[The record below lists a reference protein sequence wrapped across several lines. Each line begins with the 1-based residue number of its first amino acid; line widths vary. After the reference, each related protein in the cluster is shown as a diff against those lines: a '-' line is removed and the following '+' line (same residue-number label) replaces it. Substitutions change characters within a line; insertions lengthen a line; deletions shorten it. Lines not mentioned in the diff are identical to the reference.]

1 MPSNSITFTEDRLA
15 RLKPPATGRDV
26 YRDTMSPLI
35 VRVTS
40 TGVKTYSIYKKMGG
54 KPVRHTIG
62 QVGKILLKDARA
74 AAAVALG
81 KIPLGVNPNVE
92 KKQRAAKR
100 VRITFGQLWD
110 YYLEQHAKPHKK
122 SWRDDEG
129 RYKRHLETEWKD
141 KPLDGI
147 DQAAVEHLHTKV
159 GVDAPYEANRLRAL
173 LHKMFSLAPKIGFKG
188 PNPVHGIKRFKEHQ
202 RERFLQA
209 DELPTFFKALEQM
222 RIDSPV
228 VADALEVALWTGARR
243 GNVMAMRWE
252 ELALQRAEWTIPAA
266 KHKNG
271 KQIVVHLPAPALEIL
286 VKRQETAGTS
296 PWVFPGRR
304 HGKHIQDPYKP
315 WRALLEAS
323 GLKDLRPHDLRRTM
337 GSWETA
343 TGANLQVVGKTL
355 GHASLAS
362 TQVYARLNL
371 DPVKAAVNKAVEAI
385 EAARDRKAD
394 MSVKVASVAI
404 SHTVSPA
411 SQVPAV

>member
-54 KPVRHTIG
+54 KPVRTRH
-62 QVGKILLKDARA
+62 RA
-74 AAAVALG
+74 GRQDPAKGSPGCRRRRLS

-110 YYLEQHAKPHKK
+110 YYLEQHAKPHEK

-173 LHKMFSLAPKIGFKG
+173 LHKMFSLAPRSASRAPTRCMESSGSRNISGSDSLRQTSCRRSLRPWSKCVSTARSWLMPLKWRYGQGHG
-188 PNPVHGIKRFKEHQ
+188 P
-202 RERFLQA
+202 
-209 DELPTFFKALEQM
+209 
-222 RIDSPV
+222 
-228 VADALEVALWTGARR
+228 

-286 VKRQETAGTS
+286 VKRPPVTS

-304 HGKHIQDPYKP
+304 HGK
-315 WRALLEAS
+315 A
-323 GLKDLRPHDLRRTM
+323 
-337 GSWETA
+337 
-343 TGANLQVVGKTL
+343 
-355 GHASLAS
+355 
-362 TQVYARLNL
+362 
-371 DPVKAAVNKAVEAI
+371 
-385 EAARDRKAD
+385 
-394 MSVKVASVAI
+394 
-404 SHTVSPA
+404 
-411 SQVPAV
+411 